1 MRYGAAIS
9 GLLHTTIVLLILV
22 GLPKILQSERK
33 GAVPV
38 AVEIV
43 SQDEFA
49 RLPEHRKP
57 KPRKSPLKA
66 PERSIMRK
74 SPKQAAQPP
83 EPLPNTSVKTVPPI
97 PPNLETEVV
106 PKPKRK
112 PDAKPSLPKP
122 KPKPK
127 PKQLTA
133 SPKKKPTP
141 RPKKKPKFPLDKEKQ
156 FLSVLKNLEKQ
167 KKLSKLSAT
176 KKEDKLA
183 KRTEQKFRRSQFEQR
198 RIAAQLSDAIKR
210 QVSPC
215 WKIQAGAKNAAN
227 MEVAIWMRFNQD
239 GSLSAVPRIQDR
251 GRLGNDPFFRAVAE
265 SALRALRD
273 PSCVP
278 IKLPYKHYDMW
289 REIVLNFDPK
299 EALGQ

>member
-1 MRYGAAIS
+1 
-9 GLLHTTIVLLILV
+9 
-22 GLPKILQSERK
+22 
-33 GAVPV
+33 
-38 AVEIV
+38 
-43 SQDEFA
+43 
-49 RLPEHRKP
+49 
-57 KPRKSPLKA
+57 
-66 PERSIMRK
+66 MRK

-83 EPLPNTSVKTVPPI
+83 EPLPNTSVMTLPPI

-112 PDAKPSLPKP
+112 PDAKPRLPKP
-122 KPKPK
+122 QPK
-127 PKQLTA
+127 PKQLAA
-133 SPKKKPTP
+133 SPKKKPGP
-141 RPKKKPKFPLDKEKQ
+141 RPKKKPKLPLDKEKQ

-167 KKLSKLSAT
+167 KKLSKLGAT

-198 RIAAQLSDAIKR
+198 RIAAQLSEAIKR

-278 IKLPYKHYDMW
+278 IKLPYKYYDMW

>member
-9 GLLHTTIVLLILV
+9 GFLHTTIVLLILV

-33 GAVPV
+33 GVAPV

-49 RLPEHRKP
+49 RLPEHRKR
-57 KPRKSPLKA
+57 KPRKSSLKA
-66 PERSIMRK
+66 PESSITRK

-83 EPLPNTSVKTVPPI
+83 EALPNTAVKTVPPI

-122 KPKPK
+122 KPKL
-127 PKQLTA
+127 KQLAA
-133 SPKKKPTP
+133 SPKKKPGP
-141 RPKKKPKFPLDKEKQ
+141 RPKKKPKLPLDKEKQ

-167 KKLSKLSAT
+167 KKLSRLSAT
-176 KKEDKLA
+176 KKEDKVA

-198 RIAAQLSDAIKR
+198 RIAAQLSEAIKR

-227 MEVAIWMRFNQD
+227 IEVAIWMRFNQD

-251 GRLGNDPFFRAVAE
+251 GQLGNDPFFRAIAE

>member
-9 GLLHTTIVLLILV
+9 GLLHTTVVLLILV

-33 GAVPV
+33 GVVPV
-38 AVEIV
+38 AVEII

-49 RLPEHRKP
+49 RLPEHKKP

-66 PERSIMRK
+66 PKRSITRK

-83 EPLPNTSVKTVPPI
+83 EPLPNTAAKTVPPI
-97 PPNLETEVV
+97 SPNLKTEVA
-106 PKPKRK
+106 PKLKRK
-112 PDAKPSLPKP
+112 PDAKPSLT

-127 PKQLTA
+127 PKQLAA
-133 SPKKKPTP
+133 SPKKKPGP
-141 RPKKKPKFPLDKEKQ
+141 RPKKKPKLPLDKEKQ

-167 KKLSKLSAT
+167 KKLSKLGAT

-198 RIAAQLSDAIKR
+198 RIAAQLSEAIKR

-251 GRLGNDPFFRAVAE
+251 ERLGNDPFFRAVAE

>member
-33 GAVPV
+33 GVVPV

-66 PERSIMRK
+66 PERPITRK
-74 SPKQAAQPP
+74 PPKQAAQPP
-83 EPLPNTSVKTVPPI
+83 ESLPNSAVKTVPLI

-127 PKQLTA
+127 QLAA
-133 SPKKKPTP
+133 SSKKKPGP
-141 RPKKKPKFPLDKEKQ
+141 RPKKKPKLPLDKEKQ

-167 KKLSKLSAT
+167 KKLSKLGAT

-198 RIAAQLSDAIKR
+198 RIAAQLSEAIKR

-239 GSLSAVPRIQDR
+239 GSLSAVPRIQNR
-251 GRLGNDPFFRAVAE
+251 GRFGNDRFFRAVAE

>member
-1 MRYGAAIS
+1 MRYSAAIS
-9 GLLHTTIVLLILV
+9 GFLHTTIVLLILV

-33 GAVPV
+33 GLVPV

-49 RLPEHRKP
+49 RLPENRKP

-66 PERSIMRK
+66 PERSITRK

-83 EPLPNTSVKTVPPI
+83 EPLSNTAVKTVPPI
-97 PPNLETEVV
+97 PPDLESEVV

-122 KPKPK
+122 KPKL
-127 PKQLTA
+127 KQLAA
-133 SPKKKPTP
+133 SPKKKPGP
-141 RPKKKPKFPLDKEKQ
+141 RPKKKPKLPLDKEKQ

-167 KKLSKLSAT
+167 KKLSKLGAI
-176 KKEDKLA
+176 KKEDKMA

-198 RIAAQLSDAIKR
+198 RIAAQLSEAIKR

-215 WKIQAGAKNAAN
+215 WKIQAGAKNAAD

-239 GSLSAVPRIQDR
+239 GSLSAAPRIQDR

-278 IKLPYKHYDMW
+278 IKLPYKQYDMW

>member
-33 GAVPV
+33 GVVPV

-66 PERSIMRK
+66 PERSITRK

-83 EPLPNTSVKTVPPI
+83 EPLPNTAVKTAPPI

-127 PKQLTA
+127 QLAA
-133 SPKKKPTP
+133 SSKKKPGP
-141 RPKKKPKFPLDKEKQ
+141 RPKKKPKLPLDKEKQ

-167 KKLSKLSAT
+167 KKLSKLGVT

-198 RIAAQLSDAIKR
+198 RIAAQLSEAIKR

>member
-1 MRYGAAIS
+1 MRYSAAIS
-9 GLLHTTIVLLILV
+9 GFLHTTIVLLILV

-33 GAVPV
+33 GLVPV

-49 RLPEHRKP
+49 RLPENRKP

-66 PERSIMRK
+66 PERSIKQK
-74 SPKQAAQPP
+74 SPKQALQPP
-83 EPLPNTSVKTVPPI
+83 EPLSNTAVKTVPPI
-97 PPNLETEVV
+97 PPDLESEVV

-127 PKQLTA
+127 QLAA
-133 SPKKKPTP
+133 SPKKKPGP
-141 RPKKKPKFPLDKEKQ
+141 RPKKKPKLPLDKEKQ

-167 KKLSKLSAT
+167 KKLSKLGAI
-176 KKEDKLA
+176 KKEDKMA

-198 RIAAQLSDAIKR
+198 RIAAQLSEAIKR

-227 MEVAIWMRFNQD
+227 MGVAIWMRFNQD
-239 GSLSAVPRIQDR
+239 GSLSAAPRIQDR

-278 IKLPYKHYDMW
+278 IKLPYKQYDMW

>member
-9 GLLHTTIVLLILV
+9 GLLHTTVVLLILV

-33 GAVPV
+33 GVVPV
-38 AVEIV
+38 AVEII

-49 RLPEHRKP
+49 RLPEHKKP

-66 PERSIMRK
+66 PKRSITRK

-83 EPLPNTSVKTVPPI
+83 EPLPNTAAKTVPPI
-97 PPNLETEVV
+97 SPNLKTEVA
-106 PKPKRK
+106 PKLKRK
-112 PDAKPSLPKP
+112 PDAKPSLT

-127 PKQLTA
+127 PKQLAA
-133 SPKKKPTP
+133 SPKKKPGP
-141 RPKKKPKFPLDKEKQ
+141 RPKKKPKLPLDKEKQ
-156 FLSVLKNLEKQ
+156 FLSVLKSLEKQ
-167 KKLSKLSAT
+167 KKLSKLGAT

-198 RIAAQLSDAIKR
+198 RIAAQLSEAIKR

-251 GRLGNDPFFRAVAE
+251 ERLGNDPFFRAVAE

-278 IKLPYKHYDMW
+278 IELPYKHYDMW

>member
-9 GLLHTTIVLLILV
+9 GLLHTTVVLLILV

-33 GAVPV
+33 GVVPV

-66 PERSIMRK
+66 PKRSITRK
-74 SPKQAAQPP
+74 SPKQAAQPT
-83 EPLPNTSVKTVPPI
+83 EPLPNTAAKTVPPI
-97 PPNLETEVV
+97 PPNLKTEVV
-106 PKPKRK
+106 PKLKRK
-112 PDAKPSLPKP
+112 PDAKPSLT

-127 PKQLTA
+127 PKQLA
-133 SPKKKPTP
+133 AAPKLKPAP
-141 RPKKKPKFPLDKEKQ
+141 RPKRRPRSPLDKEKQ

-167 KKLSKLSAT
+167 KKLSKQDAT
-176 KKEDKLA
+176 KQKDKMA
-183 KRTEQKFRRSQFEQR
+183 KRTEQKPRRSQFEQQ
-198 RIAAQLSDAIKR
+198 RIAAKLSEAITR

-227 MEVAIWMRFNQD
+227 MQVAIWMRFNQD
-239 GSLSAVPRIQDR
+239 GSLGAMPRIQDR
-251 GRLGNDPFFRAVAE
+251 GRLVSDPFFRAVAE
-265 SALRALRD
+265 SALRALRN

>member
-9 GLLHTTIVLLILV
+9 GLLHTIIVLLILV

-33 GAVPV
+33 GVVPV

-66 PERSIMRK
+66 PERSITRK

-83 EPLPNTSVKTVPPI
+83 EPLPNTAVKTAPPI

-127 PKQLTA
+127 QLAA
-133 SPKKKPTP
+133 SSKKKPGP
-141 RPKKKPKFPLDKEKQ
+141 RPKKKPKLPLDKEKQ

-167 KKLSKLSAT
+167 KKLSKLGAT

-198 RIAAQLSDAIKR
+198 RIAAQLSEAIKR

-239 GSLSAVPRIQDR
+239 GSLSAVPQIQDR

>member
-33 GAVPV
+33 GVVPV

-66 PERSIMRK
+66 PERSITRK

-83 EPLPNTSVKTVPPI
+83 EPLPNTAVKTAPPI

-127 PKQLTA
+127 QLAA
-133 SPKKKPTP
+133 SSTKKPGP
-141 RPKKKPKFPLDKEKQ
+141 RPKKKPKLPLDKEKQ

-167 KKLSKLSAT
+167 KKLSKLGAT

-198 RIAAQLSDAIKR
+198 RIAAQLSEAIKR

>member
-33 GAVPV
+33 GVVPV

-66 PERSIMRK
+66 PERSITRK
-74 SPKQAAQPP
+74 SPKQVAQPP
-83 EPLPNTSVKTVPPI
+83 EPLPNTAVKTAPPI

-112 PDAKPSLPKP
+112 PDAKPILS

-127 PKQLTA
+127 PKQLAA
-133 SPKKKPTP
+133 SPKKKPGP
-141 RPKKKPKFPLDKEKQ
+141 RPKKKPKLPLDKEKQ

-167 KKLSKLSAT
+167 KKLSKLGAT

-198 RIAAQLSDAIKR
+198 RIAAQLSEAIKR